1 MKRTNQSVLPA
12 LLLINR
18 FFQSFHQANAPFF
31 FCLIS
36 SSLKSNTMKKYIL
49 STILL
54 MALLLGLATGMQSA
68 PSVSADQP
76 TVKMENR
83 QTATATVTQ
92 EMGVVSLEA
101 EKPTVGGFLVENWG
115 VLSLSLLSF
124 LEVITRLTP
133 SEKDNTVLSFVSKL
147 LNVIIPNFKKGGGRL

>member
-1 MKRTNQSVLPA
+1 MV
-12 LLLINR
+12 
-18 FFQSFHQANAPFF
+18 
-31 FCLIS
+31 C
-36 SSLKSNTMKKYIL
+36 
-49 STILL
+49 
-54 MALLLGLATGMQSA
+54 LATGLQA
-68 PSVSADQP
+68 GPSTGADQA
-76 TVKMENR
+76 TVKVENR

-101 EKPTVGGFLVENWG
+101 EKQSVGEFLSQNWG